1 MNKKLYSGLLLAL
14 SFFITGCD
22 SEPSD
27 ADVSKAM
34 QSFTEEM
41 NKGAPSESARVTFN
55 SAKKIACKE
64 KDSDGGYKCTVE
76 YSAKIP
82 LFGNTHDRTSTLEL
96 KFFRFEGKWKVSPSK

>member
-1 MNKKLYSGLLLAL
+1 MNKKLSLGLLVL
-14 SFFITGCD
+14 SFFLTGCD

-64 KDSDGGYKCTVE
+64 KDSDGVTNARSNTVQ
-76 YSAKIP
+76 K
-82 LFGNTHDRTSTLEL
+82 
-96 KFFRFEGKWKVSPSK
+96 FRFWVKEHQLWRLNSLNLKENGKSRRRNNL

>member
-1 MNKKLYSGLLLAL
+1 MMNKKLSLGLLLVL
-14 SFFITGCD
+14 SFFLTDCD

-41 NKGAPSESARVTFN
+41 NKGAPSESARVVFN

-64 KDSDGGYKCTVE
+64 KTATAVTDAQS
-76 YSAKIP
+76 
-82 LFGNTHDRTSTLEL
+82 NTMQSSRFWVKEHRLWSLSSLNL
-96 KFFRFEGKWKVSPSK
+96 KASGKSRRRNN

>member
-1 MNKKLYSGLLLAL
+1 MMNKKLYSGLLLAL
-14 SFFITGCD
+14 SFFLTGCD

-82 LFGNTHDRTSTLEL
+82 FLGERTSTMEI
-96 KFFRFEGKWKVSPSK
+96 KFFKFEGKWKVSPSK

>member
-1 MNKKLYSGLLLAL
+1 MMNKKLSLGLLVL
-14 SFFITGCD
+14 SFFLTGCD

-76 YSAKIP
+76 YSTKIP